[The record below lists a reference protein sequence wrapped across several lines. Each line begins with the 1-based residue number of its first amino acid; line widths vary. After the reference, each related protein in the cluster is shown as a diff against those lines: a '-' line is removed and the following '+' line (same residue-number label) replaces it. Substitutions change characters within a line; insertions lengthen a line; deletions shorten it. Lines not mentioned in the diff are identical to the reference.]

1 VALLDDRFGY
11 EETLGAV
18 TLLVDVYLV
27 RRR

>member
-11 EETLGAV
+11 EEILGV
-18 TLLVDVYLV
+18 VMLLVGDYLA